1 LILLAPIHV
10 DSRHRFK
17 EPAMK
22 FRLTAATLVCAMTM
36 ISASAFSQNFDAAA
50 EAKWSKVENVH
61 FEVVGEIADKHVQI
75 PPVDADLYADV
86 KDRVTLSFDW
96 NRKKNIFVGLPKFQ
110 NYPGTATNLSGM
122 QLSCKDGKINGPY
135 EHFDIVEIKQA
146 APGQAV
152 ELIGKRVHPETLVS
166 ESCGPKLRP
175 YKGGVTAQSEH
186 IAPPDPQIF
195 AMAGMLPANSPIK
208 VTPDGKSMVM
218 RALNNNW
225 VWTYTP
231 TAK

>member
-1 LILLAPIHV
+1 
-10 DSRHRFK
+10 
-17 EPAMK
+17 MK

-36 ISASAFSQNFDAAA
+36 IVAPAFSQNFDAAA
-50 EAKWSKVENVH
+50 EAKWSKVEIVH

-96 NRKKNIFVGLPKFQ
+96 NRKKNIFIGLPKFQ
-110 NYPGTATNLSGM
+110 NHPGIATNLSGM
-122 QLSCKDGKINGPY
+122 ERSCTAGKINGPY
-135 EHFDIVEIKQA
+135 EHFDIVEIKQT
-146 APGQAV
+146 APGDAV
-152 ELIGKRVHPETLVS
+152 ELIGKRIHPETLVS

-175 YKGGVTAQSEH
+175 YKGGVTAQSVY
-186 IAPPDPQIF
+186 ISPPDPQML

-208 VTPDGKSMVM
+208 ATPDGKSIVM
-218 RALNNNW
+218 KALNNNW